1 MEPWKS
7 WGVVAIVGVGAY
19 WYYTNQQKKK
29 TGRPTVITEPVQP
42 FRRKVEAKNKQ
53 KKDGTAG
60 ASGPAASD
68 SVPVSIPSSGGK
80 EAKNRK
86 GGNKKVVS
94 SGKSSAVDVTSKDI
108 PLMEEGGGDDE
119 IDNKEFARQLTS
131 VKAGTSL
138 TNTSKAVKPPRT
150 VKQSRLNG
158 VEHSAP
164 NLAVSDIK
172 DFSGNSSTTGADADD
187 DLSATNSPEF
197 GATHR
202 GETGVSDMLE
212 APAPGP
218 PVLRLTESTKPQRS
232 SAPKQSKAI
241 EAQETKK
248 QRQRKAKREA
258 EKTAHEQA
266 EKERRALLEKQLR
279 TAREARGEP
288 AKNGVPV
295 PAPPKSNAWTKPAN
309 DQENVSTPVGE
320 ASRSN
325 IPLLDTFDRAPK
337 LVNGNEEHAEITRDP
352 ESSVS
357 DSKLSDV
364 NWPCEEEQMRLLD
377 ELEGTGSWQMV
388 NGKKR
393 RGSKK
398 PEAVP
403 EAVKEAVKEAVAKS
417 NTVKSGHIK
426 SKAVESG
433 GVPSYSVTSDSV
445 VSDPVPA
452 VVAKQVEEK
461 PRDVTGKSEDVK
473 KQSEDVSKKIKDVE
487 AKSDDVEE
495 NPQMT
500 TQQPTKP
507 KKGEYLPYKDKPHPH
522 DSDWRVV

>member
-1 MEPWKS
+1 MDPWKS
-7 WGVVAIVGVGAY
+7 WGVVAAVGVGAY
-19 WYYTNQQKKK
+19 WYYSNQQKNK
-29 TGRPTVITEPVQP
+29 TARPTVITEPVQT
-42 FRRKVEAKNKQ
+42 FRRKVEAKNKR

-60 ASGPAASD
+60 ASDPAASD
-68 SVPVSIPSSGGK
+68 AVPVSVPSSSG
-80 EAKNRK
+80 EQAKNRK
-86 GGNKKVVS
+86 GGNKRVVS
-94 SGKSSAVDVTSKDI
+94 SGKSSAVDVTSKDV
-108 PLMEEGGGDDE
+108 PLMDGGAGDDE

-138 TNTSKAVKPPRT
+138 TNSSKAVKPPRT

-158 VEHSAP
+158 VEHDAP
-164 NLAVSDIK
+164 HPAVSDTK
-172 DFSGNSSTTGADADD
+172 DSSDNSSTTGADADD
-187 DLSATNSPEF
+187 DMSARNSPEF
-197 GATHR
+197 GATRR
-202 GETGVSDMLE
+202 GETGLSDMLE

-218 PVLRLTESTKPQRS
+218 SVLRLTESTKPQRS
-232 SAPKQSKAI
+232 STPKQSKAT

-248 QRQRKAKREA
+248 QRQRKVKKEA
-258 EKTAHEQA
+258 EKAAQEHA
-266 EKERRALLEKQLR
+266 EKERRVLLEKQLR

-295 PAPPKSNAWTKPAN
+295 PAPPKSNAWAKPAN
-309 DQENVSTPVGE
+309 DKETTSAPMGE

-337 LVNGNEEHAEITRDP
+337 LVNGNVQHAKIKRDP

-364 NWPCEEEQMRLLD
+364 NWPSEEEQMRMLD
-377 ELEGTGSWQMV
+377 ELEGRGSWQTV
-388 NGKKR
+388 NGKKH

-403 EAVKEAVKEAVAKS
+403 EAVKEAGTKS
-417 NTVKSGHIK
+417 NFLESGHVK

-433 GVPSYSVTSDSV
+433 GVPSHSVTPDSV
-445 VSDPVPA
+445 VSDLAPG
-452 VVAKQVEEK
+452 VVAKQMEEK
-461 PRDVTGKSEDVK
+461 PRDVTGKSENAR
-473 KQSEDVSKKIKDVE
+473 KQPEDVVEKVKDVE
-487 AKSDDVEE
+487 AKSDDTEE
-495 NPQMT
+495 NPQTT
-500 TQQPTKP
+500 TQQPKRS